1 MATRSWPIRSSS
13 RKIHRR
19 DPGRVAPPV
28 GMRTNK
34 VRPQGQEAMEV
45 RSTPSSPRVEGQEI
59 ARFLID
65 QGELRSILSNLS
77 HELCRPLVSLR
88 AGFDLL
94 LGDSPSNITPDQQ
107 GHLLTM
113 VSLCDDLLRLT
124 RSYLDYAGIVQGSR
138 PLCLGSFTIGALI
151 DELNRQFAPVAQS
164 RQLVWESRAQAPEM
178 VVVTDA
184 SRCQQIFGNLV
195 SNAIKYTPVGGQV
208 RVAGKV
214 DTDSWTVVVADSGPG
229 IPAEALDRVFE
240 PFFRLDRDEHSII
253 EGSGLGLAICR
264 ELVAQMQGDISV
276 DSVAGKG
283 TSICVRFP
291 MNAAGPTQSSSLA
304 ENAAAARR
312 DRTTSASADGSSVLA
327 ANVDRTSK
335 KFGQATG
342 RPVVHPG
349 RTEA

>member
-1 MATRSWPIRSSS
+1 
-13 RKIHRR
+13 
-19 DPGRVAPPV
+19 
-28 GMRTNK
+28 
-34 VRPQGQEAMEV
+34 MEV

-138 PLCLGSFTIGALI
+138 PLCFGSFTIGALI
-151 DELNRQFAPVAQS
+151 DEIDRQFAPVAQS
-164 RQLVWESRAQAPEM
+164 KQLVWESRAQAPEM

-195 SNAIKYTPVGGQV
+195 SNAIKYTPVGGHV
-208 RVAGKV
+208 RVAGKA
-214 DTDSWTVVVADSGPG
+214 DSDSWTVVVADSGPG
-229 IPAEALDRVFE
+229 IPPEALDRIFE

-264 ELVAQMQGDISV
+264 ELVAQMKGDISV

-291 MNAAGPTQSSSLA
+291 INTPGTTKSGPLA
-304 ENAAAARR
+304 ENGVAARR
-312 DRTTSASADGSSVLA
+312 DRITNPSADGPAVPA
-327 ANVDRTSK
+327 GGVDRTSK
-335 KFGQATG
+335 KLGQATG
-342 RPVVHPG
+342 RPVIHLG
-349 RTEA
+349 RAEA